1 MYAIIAAGGIPLP
14 EEPLYKMTR
23 GISKALLEIA
33 GKPMIQWVIDALS
46 KSTNIQHVIVI
57 GLPSDTGLHCT
68 HPLSF
73 LPAEG
78 SVVENVCAGVE
89 LLLQI
94 DPKATHTL
102 LISSDIPALT
112 CQIVDWMIDNVTARK
127 EDVFYSVVE
136 RSVMEKRYPN
146 SKRSYVRLKDIEVCG
161 GDLHAIQPQIARRDN
176 PLWQQIFNA
185 RKNAFK
191 QASLIG
197 MDTLLLLLLKRLSL
211 QEGIAHINQRL
222 GIHGKV
228 LISPYAEIAMDVDK
242 PSQFEIMEK
251 DLLNN

>member
-23 GISKALLEIA
+23 GKSKALLEIA

-112 CQIVDWMIDNVTARK
+112 CQIVDWMIDNVTVRK

-146 SKRSYVRLKDIEVCG
+146 SKRAYVRLKD
-161 GDLHAIQPQIARRDN
+161 
-176 PLWQQIFNA
+176 F
-185 RKNAFK
+185 
-191 QASLIG
+191 
-197 MDTLLLLLLKRLSL
+197 
-211 QEGIAHINQRL
+211 
-222 GIHGKV
+222 
-228 LISPYAEIAMDVDK
+228 
-242 PSQFEIMEK
+242 
-251 DLLNN
+251 